1 MSLTPRKTTTK
12 ALRRLTRALTDNG
25 AGATPITIPARVLLR
40 ILDKL
45 QDTRTIATNEAN
57 RASQNYRAW
66 EELRQELARRTQQAQ
81 DNAPT
86 PDELLTP
93 GSDYA
98 RGARAAAQEIHRVLT
113 GADQVDDGITL
124 MEPVRTALERL
135 TGLLDRVRAN
145 ERARIAN
152 WATDTSDPLT
162 ADGQITVT
170 ELRNTLISQRATQIT
185 DALSLTGPGRALER
199 YRHLRT
205 RYSAEHDAA
214 HHERADFRM
223 AALALLLRPDMKVAV
238 VTSISNTGHE
248 KVNALFTAEAL
259 WEGTG
264 LGPFP
269 TLLQGQA
276 RNDALAAAL
285 LMCSLDRD
293 TAPAPEEGPQS

>member
-45 QDTRTIATNEAN
+45 QNARFQATNEAN

-66 EELRQELARRTQQAQ
+66 EELRQELARRTQEAQ
-81 DNAPT
+81 DAAPT

-135 TGLLDRVRAN
+135 TGLL
-145 ERARIAN
+145 ERAREDERARELL
-152 WATDTSDPLT
+152 WLLQSS
-162 ADGQITVT
+162 ADNPAVR
-170 ELRNTLISQRATQIT
+170 EYAR
-185 DALSLTGPGRALER
+185 
-199 YRHLRT
+199 LRT
-205 RYSAEHDAA
+205 RYSAKHDAA

-223 AALALLLRPDMKVAV
+223 AALALLLRPDCKVAV
-238 VTSISNTGHE
+238 VTAESNTGRE

-264 LGPFP
+264 LGKYPGP
-269 TLLQGQA
+269 PANRYA
-276 RNDALAAAL
+276 RHDALAAAL
-285 LMCSLDRD
+285 LMCSLDRPD
-293 TAPAPEEGPQS
+293 TVPTTGDER

>member
-12 ALRRLTRALTDNG
+12 ALRRLTRALSE
-25 AGATPITIPARVLLR
+25 AGAPSTPVTIPARVLLR

-45 QDTRTIATNEAN
+45 QNARFQATNEAN
-57 RASQNYRAW
+57 RAAKNFLYA
-66 EELRQELARRTQQAQ
+66 QELQQELNRRTQQAQ
-81 DNAPT
+81 DAAPT

-98 RGARAAAQEIHRVLT
+98 RGARAAAQEIHRALT
-113 GADQVDDGITL
+113 GAGTDQLDDGITR

-135 TGLLDRVRAN
+135 TGLL
-145 ERARIAN
+145 ERAREDERAR
-152 WATDTSDPLT
+152 
-162 ADGQITVT
+162 V
-170 ELRNTLISQRATQIT
+170 LRWLQSSAGNPAVREYA
-185 DALSLTGPGRALER
+185 R
-199 YRHLRT
+199 LRT

-214 HHERADFRM
+214 HHERADFRT

-264 LGPFP
+264 LGKYPGP
-269 TLLQGQA
+269 PANRYA

-285 LMCSLDRD
+285 LMCSLDRPD
-293 TAPAPEEGPQS
+293 TVPAQEEEEKGR